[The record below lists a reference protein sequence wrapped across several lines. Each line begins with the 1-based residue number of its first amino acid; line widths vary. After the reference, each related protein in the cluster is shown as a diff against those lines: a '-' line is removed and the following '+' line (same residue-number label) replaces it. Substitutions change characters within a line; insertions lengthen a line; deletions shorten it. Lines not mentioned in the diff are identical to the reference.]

1 MNTLMLIKHIETRIV
16 VAQYF
21 NSENEAIQTWCNIPI
36 SDEWEVIYLKER
48 KPTGHRYELTCTKRG
63 EQGNLYSKDIICFS
77 KKEALYL
84 KNKIERTNQH
94 YINQI
99 KKLY

>member
-1 MNTLMLIKHIETRIV
+1 MNTLMLIKHIEARIV

-21 NSENEAIQTWCNIPI
+21 KNEDEAIQIGGKIPI
-36 SDEWEVIYLKER
+36 LNKWEVIYIKER
-48 KPTGHRYELTCTKRG
+48 KPTGHRYQLICTKPN

-84 KNKIERTNQH
+84 KNKIERINQH
-94 YINQI
+94 YITQI

>member
-1 MNTLMLIKHIETRIV
+1 MNTIMLLKHNELRIV

-21 NSENEAIQTWCNIPI
+21 KGEEEAIFAWDKMILKR
-36 SDEWEVIYLKER
+36 DWEVIYLKER
-48 KPTGHRYELTCTKRG
+48 KPSGHRYQLTCTKRT
-63 EQGNLYSKDIICFS
+63 EQGKLYSRDIICFS

-84 KNKIERTNQH
+84 KNKIER
-94 YINQI
+94 INQTYITHI

>member
-1 MNTLMLIKHIETRIV
+1 MNTLMLIKHIKARIV

-21 NSENEAIQTWCNIPI
+21 KSEEEAIQIAAKIPI
-36 SDEWEVIYLKER
+36 TGEWETIHIKER
-48 KPTGHRYELTCTKRG
+48 KPTGHRYQLTCTKPDV
-63 EQGNLYSKDIICFS
+63 QGNLYSKDIICFS

-84 KNKIERTNQH
+84 KNKIERINQH
-94 YINQI
+94 YITQI

>member
-21 NSENEAIQTWCNIPI
+21 NSEDEAIRAWRNIPI
-36 SDEWEVIYLKER
+36 SDEWEIIYLKER
-48 KPTGHRYELTCTKRG
+48 KPSGHRYELKYTKRG
-63 EQGNLYSKDIICFS
+63 EQGNLYSNYIICFS

-94 YINQI
+94 YIIQI

>member
-21 NSENEAIQTWCNIPI
+21 NSEDKAIQSWGRLPL
-36 SDEWEVIYLKER
+36 SEEWEVIYLRER
-48 KPTGHRYELTCTKRG
+48 KPSGHRYELICTK
-63 EQGNLYSKDIICFS
+63 QGVQDNLYSKYITCFS

-84 KNKIERTNQH
+84 KNKIKRINQD
-94 YINQI
+94 YIIQI

>member
-1 MNTLMLIKHIETRIV
+1 MNTIMLLKHIKTRDIV
-16 VAQYF
+16 VLYHRNEERAIRVWRDYF
-21 NSENEAIQTWCNIPI
+21 RN
-36 SDEWEVIYLKER
+36 EWEVIYLEER
-48 KPTGHRYELTCTKRG
+48 KPRGHRYQLKCTK
-63 EQGNLYSKDIICFS
+63 EDEPGNLYSKEIICFS

-94 YINQI
+94 YIIQI